1 MNIYEHQQLDRFLQQ
16 LIAVRLTEKDEE
28 AERLISE
35 AIMRQPDAAYLLVQ
49 KSLLQDQALQ
59 AAQAK
64 INELQQQMQQ
74 QTLPAHSAD
83 FLNSDPWATASRST
97 AKPAD
102 NVKPHAAPTAPMQNL
117 FSTPPPAAN
126 AGFGSSFL
134 GNVATTAAGVVAGS
148 FLFQGIGNL
157 LGHHQ
162 SGFAQQAF
170 TGQTPEQTIVNNYYG
185 DNQTANGDSDNEY
198 LADNDIFFDDSDSD
212 SDWV

>member
-1 MNIYEHQQLDRFLQQ
+1 MNNYERQQLDQFLQQ
-16 LIAVRLTEKDEE
+16 LIAVRLTDKDQE

-59 AAQAK
+59 AAQTK
-64 INELQQQMQQ
+64 INDLQQQMQQ
-74 QTLPAHSAD
+74 QTLPAHSSG
-83 FLNSDPWATASRST
+83 FLNSDPWATASQST

-102 NVKPHAAPTAPMQNL
+102 NAKPHTDVTAPMQHS
-117 FSTPPPAAN
+117 FSTSPAAAN

-148 FLFQGIGNL
+148 FLFQGIGSL

-170 TGQTPEQTIVNNYYG
+170 TGQTPEQTVVNNYYG
-185 DNQTANGDSDNEY
+185 DNQTADEDSDTEY